1 LTSLHLDGG
10 KARIMTEEKSQAGTA
25 AGEFP
30 PEQWKKIDE
39 IINKYKSKE
48 GTLIPV
54 LKEIQEMT
62 GYLPLTIQHYVAEG
76 LKLHPSQI
84 YGVVT
89 FYSLFTMTPRGRH
102 TVRVCL
108 GTACY
113 VRGGQAILDLL
124 KKEFAIDVNQT
135 TPDLR
140 YTLEVVNCPGTCGLA
155 PVLCVDEDVY
165 GIPEPPKA
173 VEILKEYT

>member
-1 LTSLHLDGG
+1 MD
-10 KARIMTEEKSQAGTA
+10 EEKDR
-25 AGEFP
+25 GESSASKIT

-39 IINKYKSKE
+39 IIEKYKFKE

-54 LKEIQEMT
+54 LKETQEVI
-62 GYLPLTIQHYVAEG
+62 GYLPLEVQHYIAEG
-76 LKLHPSQI
+76 LRLHPSQV

-89 FYSLFTMTPRGRH
+89 FYSLFTMTPRGKH

-124 KKEFAIDVNQT
+124 RREFKIDVNQT

-140 YTLEVVNCPGTCGLA
+140 FTLEVINCPGTCGLA
-155 PVLCVDEDVY
+155 PVMCVDEDVH
-165 GIPEPPKA
+165 GIPEPAKA
-173 VEILKEYT
+173 LEILKDYT

>member
-1 LTSLHLDGG
+1 
-10 KARIMTEEKSQAGTA
+10 MTEEKDQARTA
-25 AGEFP
+25 KSEIP

-39 IINKYKSKE
+39 IVEKYKHKE

-54 LKEIQEMT
+54 LKETQEVT
-62 GYLPLTIQHYVAEG
+62 GYLPLEVQQHVAVG
-76 LKLHPSQI
+76 LKLPPSQV

-89 FYSLFTMTPRGRH
+89 FYSLFTMIPRGRH
-102 TVRVCL
+102 TVRVCM

-124 KKEFAIDVNQT
+124 RKEFKVDVNET

-155 PVLCVDEDVY
+155 PVICVDEDVH
-165 GIPEPPKA
+165 GVPEPAKA
-173 VEILKEYT
+173 LEILKEYP

>member
-1 LTSLHLDGG
+1 
-10 KARIMTEEKSQAGTA
+10 MTEQKGQQTA
-25 AGEFP
+25 AKSEIS

-39 IINKYKSKE
+39 IIEKYKHKE

-54 LKEIQEMT
+54 LKEAQEVT
-62 GYLPLTIQHYVAEG
+62 GYLPLEVQQHIAAG
-76 LKLHPSQI
+76 LKLHPSQV

-89 FYSLFTMTPRGRH
+89 FYSLFTMTPRGKH

-124 KKEFAIDVNQT
+124 RKEFQVDVNET

-140 YTLEVVNCPGTCGLA
+140 YTLEVINCPGTCGLA
-155 PVLCVDEDVY
+155 PVMCVDEDVH
-165 GIPEPPKA
+165 GIAEPAKA
-173 VEILKEYT
+173 LEILKDYA

>member
-1 LTSLHLDGG
+1 MS
-10 KARIMTEEKSQAGTA
+10 EEKSLAGTQS
-25 AGEFP
+25 GRIP

-39 IINKYKSKE
+39 IIEKYKHKE

-54 LKEIQEMT
+54 LKETQEIT
-62 GYLPLTIQHYVAEG
+62 GYLPLEVQQYIAEG
-76 LKLHPSQI
+76 MKLHPSQVF
-84 YGVVT
+84 GVVT

-124 KKEFAIDVNQT
+124 RKEFNIDVNQT

-140 YTLEVVNCPGTCGLA
+140 YTLEVINCPGTCGLA
-155 PVLCVDEDVY
+155 PVMCVDEDVH
-165 GIPEPPKA
+165 GISEPVKA

>member
-1 LTSLHLDGG
+1 MID
-10 KARIMTEEKSQAGTA
+10 EKDR
-25 AGEFP
+25 GESSGSKIS

-39 IINKYKSKE
+39 IIEKYKFKE

-54 LKEIQEMT
+54 LKETQEVI
-62 GYLPLTIQHYVAEG
+62 GYLPLEVQHYIAEG
-76 LKLHPSQI
+76 LRLHPSQV

-89 FYSLFTMTPRGRH
+89 FYSLFTMTPRGKH

-124 KKEFAIDVNQT
+124 RREFQIDVNQT

-140 YTLEVVNCPGTCGLA
+140 YTLEVINCPGTCGLA
-155 PVLCVDEDVY
+155 PVMCVDEDVH
-165 GIPEPPKA
+165 GIPEPAKA
-173 VEILKEYT
+173 LEILKEYT

>member
-1 LTSLHLDGG
+1 
-10 KARIMTEEKSQAGTA
+10 MTEEKSRTTPSEIA
-25 AGEFP
+25 A
-30 PEQWKKIDE
+30 EQWKKIDE
-39 IINKYKSKE
+39 IIERYKHKG

-54 LKEIQEMT
+54 LKETQEVT
-62 GYLPLTIQHYVAEG
+62 GYLPLEVQHYIAEG
-76 LKLHPSQI
+76 LNLPASQI

-124 KKEFAIDVNQT
+124 KKEFSIEVNQT

-140 YTLEVVNCPGTCGLA
+140 YTLEVINCPGTCGLA
-155 PVLCVDEDVY
+155 PVLCVDDDVY
-165 GIPEPPKA
+165 GIPEPVQA

>member
-1 LTSLHLDGG
+1 MNEGKDREESLTGNIS
-10 KARIMTEEKSQAGTA
+10 
-25 AGEFP
+25 

-39 IINKYKSKE
+39 IIEKYKFKE

-54 LKEIQEMT
+54 LKETQEVI
-62 GYLPLTIQHYVAEG
+62 GYLPLEVQHYIAEG
-76 LKLHPSQI
+76 LHLHPSQVF
-84 YGVVT
+84 GVVT
-89 FYSLFTMTPRGRH
+89 FYSLFTMTPRGKH

-124 KKEFAIDVNQT
+124 AKEFQIEVNQT

-140 YTLEVVNCPGTCGLA
+140 YTLEVINCPGTCGLA
-155 PVLCVDEDVY
+155 PVMCVDEDVH
-165 GIPEPPKA
+165 GIPEPAKA
-173 VEILKEYT
+173 LEILKQYT

>member
-1 LTSLHLDGG
+1 
-10 KARIMTEEKSQAGTA
+10 MNEEKGGAITSPSSI
-25 AGEFP
+25 P

-39 IINKYKSKE
+39 VIAKYKHKD

-54 LKEIQEMT
+54 LKETQEIT
-62 GYLPLTIQHYVAEG
+62 GYLPLEVQHYVAEG
-76 LKLHPSQI
+76 LKLHPSQV

-124 KKEFAIDVNQT
+124 RREFAIDVNQT

-140 YTLEVVNCPGTCGLA
+140 YTLEVINCPGTCGLA
-155 PVLCVDEDVY
+155 PVLCVDDDVY
-165 GIPEPPKA
+165 GIPEPAKA
-173 VEILKEYT
+173 VEILKDYP

>member
-1 LTSLHLDGG
+1 
-10 KARIMTEEKSQAGTA
+10 MTEEKGQARTA
-25 AGEFP
+25 KSEIP

-39 IINKYKSKE
+39 IVEKYKHKE

-54 LKEIQEMT
+54 LKETQEVT
-62 GYLPLTIQHYVAEG
+62 GYLPLEVQKHIAVG
-76 LKLHPSQI
+76 LKLSPSQV

-89 FYSLFTMTPRGRH
+89 FYSLFTMIPRGRH
-102 TVRVCL
+102 TVRVCM

-124 KKEFAIDVNQT
+124 RKEFEVDVNET

-155 PVLCVDEDVY
+155 PVMCVDDDVH
-165 GIPEPPKA
+165 GIAEPAKA
-173 VEILKEYT
+173 LEILKEYP

>member
-1 LTSLHLDGG
+1 L
-10 KARIMTEEKSQAGTA
+10 TEEKDQARTA
-25 AGEFP
+25 KSEIP

-39 IINKYKSKE
+39 IVEKYKHKE

-54 LKEIQEMT
+54 LQETQEVT
-62 GYLPLTIQHYVAEG
+62 GYLPLEVQQHVAVG
-76 LKLHPSQI
+76 LKLPPSQV

-89 FYSLFTMTPRGRH
+89 FYSLFTMIPRGRH
-102 TVRVCL
+102 TVRVCM

-124 KKEFAIDVNQT
+124 RKEFEVDVNET

-155 PVLCVDEDVY
+155 PVMCVDDDVH
-165 GIPEPPKA
+165 GIAEPAKA
-173 VEILKEYT
+173 LEILKEYP

>member
-1 LTSLHLDGG
+1 
-10 KARIMTEEKSQAGTA
+10 MTEEKRQAGSSPT
-25 AGEFP
+25 EIP
-30 PEQWKKIDE
+30 PDQWKRIDE
-39 IINKYKSKE
+39 IIEKYRHKE

-54 LKEIQEMT
+54 LKETQEVT
-62 GYLPLTIQHYVAEG
+62 GYLPLEVQHHVARG
-76 LKLHPSQI
+76 LNLHPSQV

-102 TVRVCL
+102 IVRVCL

-124 KKEFAIDVNQT
+124 RKEFSVDVNET

-140 YTLEVVNCPGTCGLA
+140 YTLEVINCPGTCGLA

-165 GIPEPPKA
+165 GIPEPAKA
-173 VEILKEYT
+173 VEILKEYS

>member
-1 LTSLHLDGG
+1 MT
-10 KARIMTEEKSQAGTA
+10 TEEKKPVGTSSR
-25 AGEFP
+25 GIS
-30 PEQWKKIDE
+30 PEQWKRIDE
-39 IINKYKSKE
+39 IIGKYKHKG

-54 LKEIQEMT
+54 LKEIQEVI
-62 GYLPLTIQHYVAEG
+62 GYLPLDVQQHIARG

-102 TVRVCL
+102 TVRVCM

-113 VRGGQAILDLL
+113 VSGGQSILDLL
-124 KKEFAIDVNQT
+124 RKELRVDVNQT

-140 YTLEVVNCPGTCGLA
+140 YTLEVINCPGACGLA
-155 PVLCVDEDVY
+155 PVICVDEDIF
-165 GIPEPPKA
+165 GIPEPAKA
-173 VEILKEYT
+173 LEILKEYL

>member
-1 LTSLHLDGG
+1 MVDEKDRGESSGS
-10 KARIMTEEKSQAGTA
+10 KISPEE
-25 AGEFP
+25 
-30 PEQWKKIDE
+30 WKKIDE
-39 IINKYKSKE
+39 IIEKYKFKE

-54 LKEIQEMT
+54 LKETQEVI
-62 GYLPLTIQHYVAEG
+62 GYLPLEVQYYIAEG
-76 LKLHPSQI
+76 LRLHPSQV

-89 FYSLFTMTPRGRH
+89 FYSLFTMTPRGKH

-124 KKEFAIDVNQT
+124 RREFQIDVNQT

-140 YTLEVVNCPGTCGLA
+140 YTLEVINCPGTCGLA
-155 PVLCVDEDVY
+155 PVMCVDEDVH
-165 GIPEPPKA
+165 GIPEPAKA
-173 VEILKEYT
+173 LEILKEYT

>member
-1 LTSLHLDGG
+1 
-10 KARIMTEEKSQAGTA
+10 MTEAIGQAGNSSRDISS
-25 AGEFP
+25 
-30 PEQWKKIDE
+30 EQWEKIDE
-39 IINKYKSKE
+39 IIGRYKHKE

-54 LKEIQEMT
+54 LKETQEVV
-62 GYLPLTIQHYVAEG
+62 GYLPREVQYYIAGQMNLD
-76 LKLHPSQI
+76 PSQV

-124 KKEFAIDVNQT
+124 KKEFKIDVNQT

-140 YTLEVVNCPGTCGLA
+140 YTLEVINCPGTCGLA

-165 GIPEPPKA
+165 GIPEPQKA
-173 VEILKEYT
+173 LEILNEYP

>member
-1 LTSLHLDGG
+1 
-10 KARIMTEEKSQAGTA
+10 MTEEKRQAGSSPT
-25 AGEFP
+25 EIP
-30 PEQWKKIDE
+30 PDQWVRIDE
-39 IINKYKSKE
+39 IIDKYKHKE

-54 LKEIQEMT
+54 LKETQEVT
-62 GYLPLTIQHYVAEG
+62 GYLPLEVQHHVARG
-76 LKLHPSQI
+76 LNLHPSQV

-102 TVRVCL
+102 IVRVCL

-124 KKEFAIDVNQT
+124 RKEFSVDVNET

-140 YTLEVVNCPGTCGLA
+140 YTLEVINCPGTCGLA

-165 GIPEPPKA
+165 GIPEPAKA
-173 VEILKEYT
+173 VEILKEYS